1 MNLPELSA
9 DSFAVNRAKHSA
21 TGDHKPEESKMRT
34 FVWAAVL
41 LNCSCM
47 VAAQA
52 ANLGAAGAAP
62 AGPRASTAAPAR
74 LPLPDLAFSLITAQ
88 GTMYHVSGAPQS
100 IIVYEAPTPVRREP
114 NGPRASE
121 CNRTLTF
128 PLQITVTNVGQ
139 ADFITKGSA
148 QAVGVSVGPWN
159 SAKDLVNL
167 PRGTSQA
174 MNFSVTLAPGR
185 YTLQATIDLHNQ
197 VAESRSD
204 NNNLSWPLEVKCGA
218 SATAPAFTGGPRMP
232 GPGASSS
239 GGAGVAVAPG
249 AAPMQGRPGGIGI
262 VRAQASEAT
271 KARLRG
277 AGLDP
282 GDPNLRG
289 KLRARLRQA
298 SSSYVAAHPSAIRLA
313 PSLPSGPAHV
323 QSAGGGGGQLASP
336 AGGSPGRNLAR
347 APIATIRSI
356 QPIFMELDYW
366 GQPVWPPLSPTMDP
380 NKPNGALGAYFA
392 LFSSPNDVP
401 NPPKATLTYG
411 PCGLPAT
418 ATGMI
423 VTGDSPNQGATAPQT
438 KKHANGI
445 WYYYVE
451 IPRVGVGG
459 SQQKVTVNA
468 DMGPVGSGSF
478 TMTVLPWQATAK
490 ITLTIDASPP
500 FLTSNPY
507 GLAAKNGL
515 FGSPGVAR
523 LDPGTNPT
531 ASTSGD
537 DVVGLGVNLGTGW
550 TVTSAT
556 ITSAHSV
563 LDAPNDST
571 PDNAYRGATITK
583 QPSAGR
589 LETGVHWHYGAS
601 ESLSYTVEWGL
612 AGPWGQ
618 RPLSTMPLSGSCDS

>member
-1 MNLPELSA
+1 
-9 DSFAVNRAKHSA
+9 
-21 TGDHKPEESKMRT
+21 MRT
-34 FVWAAVL
+34 FVLAAVL

-47 VAAQA
+47 VAAHA

-62 AGPRASTAAPAR
+62 PGSRTSTAAPLRA
-74 LPLPDLAFSLITAQ
+74 PLPDLAFSLVTAQ
-88 GTMYHVSGAPQS
+88 GTMHQVGGAPQS
-100 IIVYEAPTPVRREP
+100 IVVYEAPTRQP
-114 NGPRASE
+114 NGPRVSE
-121 CNRTLTF
+121 CNRALTF
-128 PLQITVTNVGQ
+128 PLQIVVRNIGQ

-167 PRGTSQA
+167 PRGASQA

-185 YTLQATIDLHNQ
+185 YTLQAAIDLHDQ

-218 SATAPAFTGGPRMP
+218 SATAPAFTGGLRMP
-232 GPGASSS
+232 GPKASPS
-239 GGAGVAVAPG
+239 GGAGIAVAPG
-249 AAPMQGRPGGIGI
+249 AAPMQGRGIGI
-262 VRAQASEAT
+262 AGAQASEAT

-313 PSLPSGPAHV
+313 PSLPSGPSHV
-323 QSAGGGGGQLASP
+323 QSAGGGGGRLASP
-336 AGGSPGRNLAR
+336 AGPGRNLAR
-347 APIATIRSI
+347 SPIATIRSI

-366 GQPVWPPLSPTMDP
+366 GQPLWPPLSPTMDP
-380 NKPNGALGAYFA
+380 NKPDGALGAYFA

-401 NPPKATLTYG
+401 DPPKATLTYG
-411 PCGLPAT
+411 PCGAPAT
-418 ATGMI
+418 ASGMI
-423 VTGDSPNQGATAPQT
+423 VTGDSPSQGASAPGP
-438 KKHANGI
+438 KHHGNGI

-451 IPRVGVGG
+451 IPRVGVGA
-459 SQQKVTVNA
+459 SQQKVTVNV

-478 TMTVLPWQATAK
+478 TMTALPWQAAAK

-500 FLTSNPY
+500 FLTSNAY

-515 FGSPGVAR
+515 FGNPGVAR

-550 TVTSAT
+550 TITSAT

-563 LDAPNDST
+563 LDSPNDST
-571 PDNAYRGATITK
+571 PDNAYRGAAITK

-589 LETGVHWHYGAS
+589 LETGVHWHYGPS
-601 ESLSYTVEWGL
+601 ESLSYMIEWGL
-612 AGPWGQ
+612 AGAWGQ